1 MDREEFELY
10 LRPLLSTGK
19 RFYALLILL
28 LAGTGWL
35 FYSAW
40 LQWEHGHILTG
51 QGARGAIWGIMV
63 ANIVNLIGISHVG
76 IAISAVVRLLNLE
89 RYKLFARIAELV
101 TLVALT
107 TAVLNIGLDVGRPDR
122 FIINV
127 VYYGRYQSPF
137 VWSMTVISAYLVA
150 STVYLYLAMR
160 RDIALC
166 ARLVPRRAW
175 FFRVL
180 SLGYTDTEEERRTH
194 DRVLWWLALI
204 ILPIMVSVHSVY
216 GFIFGLQGGRPGWYN
231 PLMAPY
237 FVLGAIVSGFSA
249 IILIAA
255 ALRKAYGW
263 HELLPDARFR
273 GLGTFLSGITVLYVY
288 FVLSELLTA
297 RYNSP
302 MADFIVAGELIH
314 GRFALLYWTG
324 LVVGLILPMLVLF
337 IQGRFPRYSSMPIIL
352 GSAALINI
360 TMWVVRFLIV
370 VPSLEHPL
378 LPYKIA
384 QYQPTPFEWGL
395 MLSTYAFAL
404 LLYVV
409 LVKLLPVMELPLVP
423 ASEVVPVLE
432 QIPSPR
438 ISLPAWRKRAIL
450 SFTTAMGVGLV
461 AFGILAREHT
471 LPAFL
476 RGGTMLAINTPGPG
490 FVPASAIWV
499 AGIVVLLTIPLQLC
513 VVREARS

>member
-1 MDREEFELY
+1 MDRQEVEPY
-10 LRPLLSTGK
+10 LRPLLHTG
-19 RFYALLILL
+19 RRSYALITLL
-28 LAGTGWL
+28 LAGNAWL
-35 FYSAW
+35 FYSTW

-51 QGARGAIWGIMV
+51 QGTRGAIWGIMV

-76 IAISAVVRLLNLE
+76 IAISAVVRLMNLE
-89 RYKLFARIAELV
+89 KYKLFARIAELV
-101 TLVALT
+101 TLASLT

-127 VYYGRYQSPF
+127 VFYGRYQSPF
-137 VWSMTVISAYLVA
+137 VWSMTVITAYLVA
-150 STVYLYLAMR
+150 SLIYLYLAMR

-175 FFRVL
+175 FFRLL

-194 DRVLWWLALI
+194 DKVMWWLALI

-216 GFIFGLQGGRPGWYN
+216 GLIFGLQAARPGWYN

-249 IILIAA
+249 IILLAA
-255 ALRKAYGW
+255 ALRKAYDW

-273 GLGTFLSGITVLYVY
+273 GLGTFLSGITVFYVY
-288 FVLSELLTA
+288 FLLSELLTA

-302 MADFIVAGELIH
+302 MAELVVSGALIR
-314 GRFALLYWTG
+314 GRFAWLYWLG
-324 LVVGLILPMLVLF
+324 LGLGLILPMLVLF
-337 IQGRFPRYSSMPIIL
+337 IQGRFPRYSSMPLIL
-352 GSAALINI
+352 GAAALINV

-378 LPYKIA
+378 LPYTIA
-384 QYQPTPFEWGL
+384 RYQPTPFEWGL
-395 MLSTYAFAL
+395 MLSTYAFAI

-409 LVKLLPVMELPLVP
+409 LVKVLPVMELPLTP
-423 ASEVVPVLE
+423 AAEVSPSLE
-432 QIPSPR
+432 ALRAPR
-438 ISLPAWRKRAIL
+438 ISFPAWRKRALL
-450 SFTTAMGVGLV
+450 SFTTIVGVGFV
-461 AFGILAREHT
+461 SFGVLTREHV
-471 LPAFL
+471 LPPFL
-476 RGGTMLAINTPGPG
+476 RGGTMLTVNTPGPG

-499 AGIVVLLTIPLQLC
+499 VGIVLLLTIPLQLC
-513 VVREARS
+513 VVRESPT